1 MFAIMRLRKLTSILL
16 SALMNSKEAVLRQGK
31 IGHLMITSAQHIQ
44 RMFSAVKWKVNWH
57 SIESHKTLHGQE
69 GLHGAF
75 RFDI

>member
-44 RMFSAVKWKVNWH
+44 RIFSAVKWKVN
-57 SIESHKTLHGQE
+57 
-69 GLHGAF
+69 
-75 RFDI
+75 